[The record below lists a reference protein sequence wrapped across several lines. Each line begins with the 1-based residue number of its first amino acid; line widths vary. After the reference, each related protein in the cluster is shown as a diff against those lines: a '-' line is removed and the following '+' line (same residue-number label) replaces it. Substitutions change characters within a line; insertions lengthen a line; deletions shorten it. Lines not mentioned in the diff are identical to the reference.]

1 MQVNEAGWDRGLRIV
16 LGLALLALTAV
27 GPRTAWGLVGIVPLL
42 TGIAGFCPLYR
53 VFGFSTCPVTPPSGG
68 SNFRVLTV
76 LAAAVSMGAV
86 LGAQGG
92 TGGGMRGRMGGMGMD
107 ATAQADM
114 QALHQLVDHRAKITR
129 TVTPK
134 PDGVESLTES
144 DDPAIAKLIQ
154 THVEA
159 MGARVKERRPIHQ
172 RDPLFVE
179 LFKHAD
185 RIAMQYEAT
194 PNGIRVIETSTD
206 AYAVKLIQA
215 HAEVVS
221 LFLKNGREEMMK
233 NHAVPEKG
241 K

>member
-1 MQVNEAGWDRGLRIV
+1 MQVNEAGWDRGVRIV
-16 LGLALLALTAV
+16 LGLGLLALTAV

-42 TGIAGFCPLYR
+42 TGIVGFCPLYR
-53 VFGFSTCPVTPPSGG
+53 VFGFSTCPVTPPGGG

-86 LGAQGG
+86 LGAQGRG
-92 TGGGMRGRMGGMGMD
+92 T
-107 ATAQADM
+107 ADM
-114 QALHQLVDHRAKITR
+114 QVMHQLVDNRAKITR
-129 TVTPK
+129 TVTPR

-179 LFKHAD
+179 VFKYAD

-194 PNGIRVIETSTD
+194 PKGIRVIETSTD

-221 LFLKNGREEMMK
+221 LFLKNGRDEMMK